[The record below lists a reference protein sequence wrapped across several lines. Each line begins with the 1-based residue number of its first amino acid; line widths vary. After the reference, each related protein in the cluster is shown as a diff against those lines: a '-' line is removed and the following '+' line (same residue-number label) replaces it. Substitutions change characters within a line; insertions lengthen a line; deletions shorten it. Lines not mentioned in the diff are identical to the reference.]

1 MVLNF
6 LQIVKPSEQIH
17 RFPRA
22 HHTVEW
28 QADTLKCC
36 YLGQR
41 HILAQRAWQRPF
53 EYHAEWRILMDYNV
67 FHEYEKHPHSNWSQI
82 CKFIPPAGFWV
93 VFSGRTI
100 FPVRSRW
107 GRYILPTQY
116 IYIYF
121 ILLLPIYT
129 LLNRQ
134 KPMEYGYESKPHPS
148 STQIVHSW
156 HLWMFIPPV
165 I

>member
-1 MVLNF
+1 MIKPIVNPFLGVMVLNF

-67 FHEYEKHPHSNWSQI
+67 FQEYEKHPHSNWSQI
-82 CKFIPPAGFWV
+82 CRFIPPAGFWV

-116 IYIYF
+116 IYIYSYYYF
-121 ILLLPIYT
+121 PYT
-129 LLNRQ
+129 HFWIGRNQ
-134 KPMEYGYESKPHPS
+134 WNMAMSQNP
-148 STQIVHSW
+148 TQVV
-156 HLWMFIPPV
+156 PK
-165 I
+165 